1 MNTTSFT
8 FQGIFSLASRERCIA
23 NLKKFRMPLIN
34 KNIKMPTDTA
44 AVLVPLCRV
53 NNIPSLLYT
62 VRSMQLK
69 SHSGQISFPGGK
81 TDKDETPIDTAL
93 RETHEEIGLS
103 REKIEVWGCTQ
114 ALPGRNFKIMITPV
128 VGSIP
133 ELEEKDLSINKNEVD
148 YVFTAP
154 LESLCDPKN
163 QFYTQYKNGFILPVF
178 VINEFRIWG
187 ITAYITHIVLS
198 CLLPQDIYKN
208 NWMQNKIPKKNLIN
222 EITY

>member
-1 MNTTSFT
+1 MNTTSLT
-8 FQGIFSLASRERCIA
+8 FQA
-23 NLKKFRMPLIN
+23 
-34 KNIKMPTDTA
+34 TA
-44 AVLVPLCRV
+44 AVLVPLCQV

-93 RETHEEIGLS
+93 RETYEEIGLS

-114 ALPGRNFKIMITPV
+114 ALP
-128 VGSIP
+128 
-133 ELEEKDLSINKNEVD
+133 
-148 YVFTAP
+148 AP

-163 QFYTQYKNGFILPVF
+163 QFYTQYKNGYILPVF
-178 VINEFRIWG
+178 VINEFKIWG

-208 NWMQNKIPKKNLIN
+208 NWMQNKIPKKLTN
-222 EITY
+222 ESA